1 MQKRL
6 FEPSLATVVL
16 VVIATISLAG
26 CGPGAGSTAAP
37 DTTRT
42 PDSQPGI
49 TALQPAPSAAG
60 SNAPDTTNTTGTAN
74 NALASGIGTAAPT
87 DPANPASYAY
97 ASDPVQSVQASLAAD
112 SQQVAPV
119 MSYAPGDEPPPS
131 STSNDSSSTATT
143 RQ

>member
-16 VVIATISLAG
+16 VVLATISLAA
-26 CGPGAGSTAAP
+26 CGPGAGSAAAP

-60 SNAPDTTNTTGTAN
+60 SNAPDTANTTN
-74 NALASGIGTAAPT
+74 NALASGIGTAAPA

-119 MSYAPGDEPPPS
+119 ISYAPGDEPPQS
-131 STSNDSSSTATT
+131 STSNDSSSPATT